1 MAERSPNDAC
11 PMSTTFPRLFS
22 PLAIGA
28 HRLRNRIVMLPHG
41 TSMVVRG
48 APTEDDIA
56 YYVRRA
62 AAGPGLMV
70 TGASVT
76 SPDSTRRG
84 RKLIE
89 TFNDEA
95 LPMLARRAAAVRAE
109 GAAIVGQI
117 VHLGRE
123 SIGMESDWPLLAPSA
138 LRSPRDLQAPR
149 EMDDAQIRRVISDF
163 ATCARNLEATGHDGV
178 EIHGAHGYLVGQ
190 FLSPA
195 TNRRVDRWGGDPERR
210 LRFLVEVIE
219 VIREACGTNFL
230 LGLRLSA
237 DEEIADGLELPD
249 TRRIVEALATGHP
262 VDYLSVTLG
271 TRGSYVKDAT
281 QPAAGAARAAA
292 MLREASGFVTIAG
305 QRFTSPATAESA
317 LAAGH
322 ADAIGF
328 ARAFVADARWVAKA
342 AEDMP
347 ERIRPCV
354 GLNQDC
360 RAFAPHL
367 HCAVNPRAGRESDPR
382 FDDDARASRSR
393 RIAVIGGGPAG
404 LEAARTAAAR
414 GHKVTLYEASDGLG
428 GQFLYAASIPG
439 RSELS
444 RLVDHL
450 RSEAVRLGV
459 SIRLQHRIDVLDDLA
474 EPVDAVIL
482 ATGAQPQPL
491 PAHFDLQSAIGW
503 LDILRDGTPEPRGS
517 GHALVQDDGTGF
529 WWTYGIANA
538 LVDAGWRITVAT
550 PASAIAAA
558 IPAESLTP
566 LLVRLGGEDTQYR
579 LLTTLL
585 DVRDGEA
592 HLADIT
598 SGAETRLACDLAVVQ
613 TGRRSI
619 DLDTGR
625 FPGIRLH
632 RIGDCVT
639 PRRVSNALF
648 EARLASA
655 AL

>member
-1 MAERSPNDAC
+1 
-11 PMSTTFPRLFS
+11 MSTAFPHLFS

-41 TSMVVRG
+41 TSMVARG
-48 APTEDDIA
+48 APTGDDIA

-62 AAGPGLMV
+62 ASGPGLMV

-76 SPDSTRRG
+76 SLDSTRRG

-89 TFNDEA
+89 TFNDDA

-149 EMDDAQIRRVISDF
+149 ELDDADIRRIIADF
-163 ATCARNLEATGHDGV
+163 ALCARNLEATGHDGV

-195 TNRRVDRWGGDPERR
+195 TNRRDDRWGGDPGRR
-210 LRFLVEVIE
+210 LRFLCDVIE
-219 VIREACGTNFL
+219 AIRGACGPDFL

-237 DEEIADGLELPD
+237 DEEVADGLELPD
-249 TRRIVEALATGHP
+249 TRRIVEALAASHP
-262 VDYLSVTLG
+262 VDYLSITLG

-281 QPAAGAARAAA
+281 QPEATAARAAA
-292 MLREASGFVTIAG
+292 MLREASGLVTIAG
-305 QRFTSPATAESA
+305 QRFTSPALAEAA
-317 LAAGH
+317 LAAGQ

-342 AEDMP
+342 AEGAP
-347 ERIRPCV
+347 ERIRPCI

-382 FDDDARASRSR
+382 FDDPAPSSRPR
-393 RIAVIGGGPAG
+393 TVAIVGGGPAG
-404 LEAARTAAAR
+404 LEAACTAAAA
-414 GHKVTLYEASDGLG
+414 GHRVMLYEASDGLG

-439 RSELS
+439 RGDLT
-444 RLVDHL
+444 RLIDHL
-450 RSEAVRLGV
+450 RDEAVRLGV
-459 SIRLQHRIDVLDDLA
+459 SIRLNHRVDGLDDLA
-474 EPVDAVIL
+474 EPADEVIL
-482 ATGAQPQPL
+482 ATGAEPQPL
-491 PAHFDLQSAIGW
+491 PAHLITPATIRW
-503 LDILRDGTPEPRGS
+503 LDILREGAPEPRGN

-529 WWTYGIANA
+529 WWTYGVANA
-538 LVDAGWRITVAT
+538 LADAGWRITVAT

-558 IPAESLTP
+558 IPAESLAP

-585 DVRDGEA
+585 DVREGEA
-592 HLADIT
+592 HLADVT
-598 SGAETRLACDLAVVQ
+598 SGLETTLPCDLVVVQ
-613 TGRRSI
+613 TGRKSI
-619 DLDTGR
+619 DLDADR
-625 FPGIRLH
+625 FPGVPLH
-632 RIGDCVT
+632 RIGDCVA

-648 EARLASA
+648 EARLAAA

>member
-1 MAERSPNDAC
+1 MNDR
-11 PMSTTFPRLFS
+11 TTSAAFPRLFS
-22 PLAIGA
+22 PLAIGG
-28 HRLRNRIVMLPHG
+28 HQLRNRIVMLPHG

-48 APTEDDIA
+48 APTDDDIA
-56 YYVRRA
+56 YYTRRA

-76 SPDSTRRG
+76 SLDSTRRG

-89 TFNDEA
+89 TFSDEA

-149 EMDDAQIRRVISDF
+149 EMDEADIRRVIADF
-163 ATCARNLEATGHDGV
+163 AACARNLEATGHDGV

-195 TNRRVDRWGGDPERR
+195 TNHRDDRWGGDPERR

-219 VIREACGTNFL
+219 AIREACGRDFL

-249 TRRIVEALATGHP
+249 TRRIVEALAARHP

-281 QPAAGAARAAA
+281 QPKAGAARAAA
-292 MLREASGFVTIAG
+292 ILREASGLVTIAG
-305 QRFTSPATAESA
+305 QRFTSPALAEAA
-317 LAAGH
+317 LESGQ

-342 AEDMP
+342 AAGTPD
-347 ERIRPCV
+347 RIRPCI

-382 FDDDARASRSR
+382 FDDAAPTSSPKRVA
-393 RIAVIGGGPAG
+393 IVGGGPAG
-404 LEAARTAAAR
+404 LEVARTAAAR
-414 GHKVTLYEASDGLG
+414 GHRVTLYEASDGLG

-439 RSELS
+439 RGELS

-450 RSEAVRLGV
+450 RDEAVRLGI
-459 SIRLQHRIDVLDDLA
+459 SIRLQHRVDSLDDLA
-474 EPVDAVIL
+474 EPADVAIL
-482 ATGAQPQPL
+482 ATGAEPHPL
-491 PAHFDLQSAIGW
+491 PAHLDNRTAIGW
-503 LDILRDGTPEPRGS
+503 LDILRDGAPAPRGS

-529 WWTYGIANA
+529 WWTYGVANA
-538 LVDAGWRITVAT
+538 LADAGWRITVAT

-558 IPAESLTP
+558 IPGESLMP
-566 LLVRLGGEDTQYR
+566 LLVRLGGQETQYR
-579 LLTTLL
+579 TLTTLL
-585 DVRDGEA
+585 DVREGEA
-592 HLADIT
+592 QLADIT
-598 SGAETRLACDLAVVQ
+598 SGAETVLTCDLVVVQ
-613 TGRRSI
+613 TGRRPI
-619 DLDTGR
+619 DLDGDR
-625 FPGIRLH
+625 FAGVRLH
-632 RIGDCVT
+632 RIGDCVA

-648 EARLASA
+648 EARLAAA